1 MAEVGFYIDT
11 GAREEEVEE
20 EDVDGSEDEDKV
32 LGSKDA
38 AVEKR
43 QRERAAKERNLS
55 SFLFGKLSDDVKE
68 IVDSEA
74 ESEEEEDEVDESDLD
89 DNDLEVDSNEQRL
102 DNVVSVTTKRF
113 ISSNQIPKI
122 FVSL

>member
-20 EDVDGSEDEDKV
+20 EEVDGSEDEDKV

-55 SFLFGKLSDDVKE
+55 SFLFGKLSDNVKE

-74 ESEEEEDEVDESDLD
+74 DSDLNCKFINCQSD
-89 DNDLEVDSNEQRL
+89 DKLLFSIALKFQ
-102 DNVVSVTTKRF
+102 
-113 ISSNQIPKI
+113 
-122 FVSL
+122 